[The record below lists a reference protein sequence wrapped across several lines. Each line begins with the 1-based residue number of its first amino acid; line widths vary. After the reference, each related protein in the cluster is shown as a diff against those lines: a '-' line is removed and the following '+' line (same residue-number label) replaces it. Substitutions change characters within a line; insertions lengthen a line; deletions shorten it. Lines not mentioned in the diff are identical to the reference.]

1 MMNVG
6 GLPSLLKEGTKH
18 LSGVEEA
25 CLRNIEASKQLYH
38 IVRSSMGP
46 NGTSAACLLS
56 THLLA
61 LAIGGM
67 IDMPAG
73 RCSKM
78 ASHFRH
84 EQDGD

>member
-6 GLPSLLKEGTKH
+6 GLSSLLKEGTKH

-46 NGTSAACLLS
+46 NGT
-56 THLLA
+56 
-61 LAIGGM
+61 
-67 IDMPAG
+67 
-73 RCSKM
+73 
-78 ASHFRH
+78 
-84 EQDGD
+84 

>member
-38 IVRSSMGP
+38 SVRSSMGP
-46 NGTSAACLLS
+46 KGTRRRLPPQH
-56 THLLA
+56 TFTLA
-61 LAIGGM
+61 LAIAHLM
-67 IDMPAG
+67 DMPVG
-73 RCSKM
+73 LRLNGI
-78 ASHFRH
+78 AS
-84 EQDGD
+84 